1 VFKVNT
7 DGTGH
12 TVLKSFNQFLDGDN
26 PASGVILSDGVLY
39 GTTVNGGDFYSGMV
53 FKVNADGTGFTV
65 LKHFGDGGSGIWPY
79 GGLTLAGNTL
89 YGTTEYG
96 LGSVF
101 KINTDG
107 TGFTVLKGFD
117 YGTGGRHP
125 RAGLILSGDTLYGTT
140 REGGGPEAF
149 LGYGTVFKINTDG
162 SGFTVLKHFDGSDG
176 RSPFAGVALSGNML
190 YGTTYYGGS
199 SNVGTVF
206 QVNTDG
212 TDYAV
217 LKHFT
222 GGDGAHPSTNLT
234 GCGSV
239 LYGTTLAGGSWNNGT
254 IFKVDLTPVLSVRRT
269 VANTVAVSWSFPSAG
284 FVLQENR
291 NGLSALNWRNVTD
304 PIQDDGT
311 NRILEVNPT
320 DPSRF
325 YRLVMP

>member
-1 VFKVNT
+1 MVNT

-12 TVLKSFNQFLDGDN
+12 TVLKNFTDYFYAYPS
-26 PASGVILSDGVLY
+26 SGVIVSGGVLY
-39 GTTVNGGDFYSGMV
+39 GTTVNGGDWDLGMV
-53 FKVNADGTGFTV
+53 FKVYADGTGFTA
-65 LKHFGDGGSGIWPY
+65 LKHFGEGGGGIWPY
-79 GGLTLAGNTL
+79 GGLTLSGNTL
-89 YGTTEYG
+89 YGTSEHH
-96 LGSVF
+96 LGAVF

-107 TGFTVLKGFD
+107 TAFTLLKGFD
-117 YGTGGRHP
+117 YGTGGMNP
-125 RAGLILSGDTLYGTT
+125 RAGLTLSGDTLYGTT

-149 LGYGTVFKINTDG
+149 VGYGTVFKIKTDG
-162 SGFTVLKHFDGSDG
+162 SGFTVLKYFDGSDG
-176 RSPFAGVALSGNML
+176 RNPFAGVALSGNTL

-199 SNVGTVF
+199 SNIGTVF

-212 TDYAV
+212 TGYAV

-222 GGDGAHPSTNLT
+222 GSNGAHPSTSLT
-234 GCGSV
+234 VSGSV